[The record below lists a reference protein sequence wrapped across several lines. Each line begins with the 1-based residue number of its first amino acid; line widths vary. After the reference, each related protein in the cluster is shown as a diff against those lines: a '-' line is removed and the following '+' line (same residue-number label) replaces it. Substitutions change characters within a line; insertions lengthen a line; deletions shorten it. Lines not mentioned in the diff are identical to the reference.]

1 MTSFSKTDLER
12 SIEQRL
18 LWHES
23 GVGMKGVWEE
33 NWLQSKLT
41 WNRGAL

>member
-18 LWHES
+18 LWHS